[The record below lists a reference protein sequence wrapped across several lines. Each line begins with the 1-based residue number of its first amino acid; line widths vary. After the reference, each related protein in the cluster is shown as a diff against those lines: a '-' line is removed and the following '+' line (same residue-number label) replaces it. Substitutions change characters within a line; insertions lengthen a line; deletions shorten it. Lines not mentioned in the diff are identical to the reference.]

1 MKKHVVI
8 TGIGVATPIGCE
20 KKKFWENLCS
30 GKSSIS
36 DLHLKG
42 LEECYSQKY
51 GLLDPE
57 EVQQLEAK
65 LLADA
70 EQNLS
75 KCSKL
80 ALVTAIQAVQDANI
94 SFDTLEEQLR
104 TGVFFGTTQSDQYA
118 FTEELE
124 DLQRN
129 RFTAPVHVAKHFH
142 LHGSVFFNA
151 NLCASGNHALG
162 YAWDAIQS
170 GKLDTVLAGGVDVF
184 STITYVG
191 FNRLKALSVDSVK
204 PFDRN
209 RNGTILSEGAAVFVL
224 EELEHRL
231 RHEQRC
237 L

>member
-94 SFDTLEEQLR
+94 
-104 TGVFFGTTQSDQYA
+104 
-118 FTEELE
+118 
-124 DLQRN
+124 
-129 RFTAPVHVAKHFH
+129 
-142 LHGSVFFNA
+142 
-151 NLCASGNHALG
+151 
-162 YAWDAIQS
+162 
-170 GKLDTVLAGGVDVF
+170 
-184 STITYVG
+184 
-191 FNRLKALSVDSVK
+191 
-204 PFDRN
+204 
-209 RNGTILSEGAAVFVL
+209 
-224 EELEHRL
+224 
-231 RHEQRC
+231 
-237 L
+237 

>member
-170 GKLDTVLAGGVDVF
+170 GKLDGQRT
-184 STITYVG
+184 
-191 FNRLKALSVDSVK
+191 LS
-204 PFDRN
+204 
-209 RNGTILSEGAAVFVL
+209 IVFVL
-224 EELEHRL
+224 WQDGERTVSYN
-231 RHEQRC
+231 
-237 L
+237 

>member
-1 MKKHVVI
+1 MKKRVVI

-124 DLQRN
+124 DLPLYSSGSCCEALPPAWL
-129 RFTAPVHVAKHFH
+129 RFLQCQP
-142 LHGSVFFNA
+142 
-151 NLCASGNHALG
+151 LCIRQPCTRICLGRHPKRQTGHRSGWRCRCIFYH
-162 YAWDAIQS
+162 YICWVQS
-170 GKLDTVLAGGVDVF
+170 
-184 STITYVG
+184 
-191 FNRLKALSVDSVK
+191 LK
-204 PFDRN
+204 
-209 RNGTILSEGAAVFVL
+209 GAF
-224 EELEHRL
+224 R
-231 RHEQRC
+231 
-237 L
+237 